1 MAWTVLLISGVLE
14 AGWAL
19 SLKASDGLT
28 KLWPS
33 IAFLILMVIS
43 LGGLAYALRTLPV
56 GPAYAVW
63 TGMGAALTAIV
74 GMAWLGEG
82 VSVLKLVSLVLI
94 IAGIIGLNLATESED
109 AALEAGSEAPVAAS
123 EE

>member
-1 MAWTVLLISGVLE
+1 MAWAVLLISGVFE

-19 SLKASDGLT
+19 CLKASDGFT

-33 IAFLILMVIS
+33 LAFLVLMVVS

-63 TGMGAALTAIV
+63 TGLGAAITAVV
-74 GMAWLGEG
+74 GMVWLDEG

-94 IAGIIGLNLATESED
+94 IAGIVGLNLATES
-109 AALEAGSEAPVAAS
+109 
-123 EE
+123 